1 MNISNINRLNNEYRA
16 LRNQAEAVYMEN
28 GMVHSNEE
36 GLCYQKAANIAG
48 QLASMNIG
56 AESNHW
62 VEEQQKCQQQIKDRQ
77 TVMDDVSI
85 EDLTGFLCRAHRKE
99 HDGGFPQCCIPAV
112 AQGPEE
118 KDQNRGIKD
127 DEQAHPGA
135 KGCHADSE

>member
-1 MNISNINRLNNEYRA
+1 M
-16 LRNQAEAVYMEN
+16 
-28 GMVHSNEE
+28 
-36 GLCYQKAANIAG
+36 
-48 QLASMNIG
+48 
-56 AESNHW
+56 
-62 VEEQQKCQQQIKDRQ
+62 QIKFDNASCEHRQ
-77 TVMDDVSI
+77 SDEEHLDSPVRGAHEECYGEECCENDGFFPRFCICSQSEKNECRQQVKNRETVMDDVSI
-85 EDLTGFLCRAHRKE
+85 EDLTGFLCCTHRKE